1 MKHQILFYIFNC
13 VIICHGLPD
22 IRHINV
28 NDVCQSAVFSL
39 IELMFFSKSLDV
51 TTPLPPPPKTS
62 HLFYCNCLDI
72 WHDFPDSRHNK
83 VNNDL
88 QSTIFNSMELFFSGR
103 IPSGLVIWHSS
114 PDIRHIKVY
123 LTYLRQ
129 INEQICTKELF
140 LIHHDYRKRC
150 LFYLCQ

>member
-1 MKHQILFYIFNC
+1 MKWMTQVDHFQSDCFFFWEYHSVKHQILFYIFNC

-39 IELMFFSKSLDV
+39 IELMFFSESLDV
-51 TTPLPPPPKTS
+51 TTPLPPPPKTW

-88 QSTIFNSMELFFSGR
+88 QSTIFNSMELFYQDVSLVVWLSGT
-103 IPSGLVIWHSS
+103 V
-114 PDIRHIKVY
+114 
-123 LTYLRQ
+123 RQ
-129 INEQICTKELF
+129 ISGILKY
-140 LIHHDYRKRC
+140 IWRI
-150 LFYLCQ
+150 